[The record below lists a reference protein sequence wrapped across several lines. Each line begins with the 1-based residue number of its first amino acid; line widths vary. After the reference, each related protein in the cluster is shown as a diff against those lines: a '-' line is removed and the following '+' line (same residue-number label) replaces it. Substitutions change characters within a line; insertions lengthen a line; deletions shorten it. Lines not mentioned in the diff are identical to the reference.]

1 MILVKSAIDACG
13 SKLMPGKKKLVLV
26 FIVMVSIDRFEGYL
40 MRSSSISRTNHDMQH
55 MTCAK
60 CVILTFYSNLS
71 HHGGS
76 QLEFEEEI
84 TEAT

>member
-1 MILVKSAIDACG
+1 MILVKSAIDAHG
-13 SKLMPGKKKLVLV
+13 SKLMPNKKELVLV
-26 FIVMVSIDRFEGYL
+26 FIVMVSIDRFEGYA

-71 HHGGS
+71 RHGGS
-76 QLEFEEEI
+76 QFEFEEEI